1 MKLARLEKAKDFWFL
16 IITSFVFFL
25 LRLPSLF
32 EPHWYGDE
40 GIYQVIG
47 MALKQGR
54 LLYTETWDNK
64 PPFLYLLYAFFSSDQ
79 FSLRLVS
86 LIFGF
91 FAVLSFFFLA
101 KILFPAKP
109 KIVFLTTFLFAVLF
123 GTPFLEGN
131 IANAENFM
139 LLPIILSA
147 ILIFRTTQVKKPQL
161 FIAGFLLSL
170 AFLFKVVAF
179 FDFAAFFIFV
189 LFILYKGRE
198 YIIPQIKKVSPFLLG
213 FSLPIL
219 ITALF
224 FLFVGSFWDFFNA
237 AFFQMV
243 GYVGYGNAFLIR
255 QGLLFIKL
263 ILLSLFLLFLF
274 LKRGVFS
281 VNALFILS
289 WLAFSLFNALFA
301 QRPYTH
307 YLLVLLPSFVL
318 FLGLILQARFFKD
331 GVATVM
337 QRKNMQKAFF
347 LVLLF
352 LLFLLAK
359 NFHTYGKISG
369 YYQNFILF
377 VTGQKSVFSF
387 RQFFDRNT
395 PRDYALSEF
404 LKTHAGE
411 KDEIFIWGNNAQAY
425 VLAGKLP
432 PGRYT
437 VAYHATSSKS
447 SLSET
452 RNILKNKKPRF
463 IVIMPKQGQLPYSL
477 ANYSLRFM
485 IDEISIYER
494 IL

>member
-16 IITSFVFFL
+16 LIISFVFFL

-47 MALKQGR
+47 MALNKGR
-54 LLYTETWDNK
+54 LLYAEIWDNK
-64 PPFLYLLYAFFSSDQ
+64 PPLLYILYALFSSDQ
-79 FSLRLVS
+79 FTLRLVS
-86 LIFGF
+86 LIFGLF
-91 FAVLSFFFLA
+91 SVIAFFFLTKLLFLNKRKITFFA
-101 KILFPAKP
+101 TALFAILFA
-109 KIVFLTTFLFAVLF
+109 
-123 GTPFLEGN
+123 TPFLEGN

-170 AFLFKVVAF
+170 AFLFKVVAI
-179 FDFAAFFIFV
+179 FDFAAFFIFI
-189 LFILYKGRE
+189 LFVTYKGRE
-198 YIIPQIKKVSPFLLG
+198 YIILQVKKVSPFLFG
-213 FSLPIL
+213 FFLPMF

-224 FLFVGSFWDFFNA
+224 FLFVGAFWDFFNA

-243 GYVGYGNAFLIR
+243 GYVGYGNAFFIR

-318 FLGLILQARFFKD
+318 FLGLILQ
-331 GVATVM
+331 T
-337 QRKNMQKAFF
+337 RKKANF
-347 LVLLF
+347 LALLF
-352 LLFLLAK
+352 LLIILTS
-359 NFHTYGKISG
+359 NFRVYGKIPQ
-369 YYQNFILF
+369 YYQNFISLIK
-377 VTGQKSVFSF
+377 GDKSVSSY
-387 RQFFDRNT
+387 RAFFDSST

-404 LKTHAGE
+404 LKAHTKK
-411 KDEIFIWGNNAQAY
+411 KDEIFIWGNNAQVYAL
-425 VLAGKLP
+425 VGKLP

-437 VAYHATSSKS
+437 VAYHITASKA
-447 SLSET
+447 SLIET
-452 RNILKNKKPRF
+452 KRKLKEQNPRF
-463 IVIMPKQGQLPYSL
+463 IIIMPKQGQLPYSL
-477 ANYSLRFM
+477 SNYALRF
-485 IDEISIYER
+485 ILDEISIYER
-494 IL
+494 IF

>member
-16 IITSFVFFL
+16 LIISFVFFL

-32 EPHWYGDE
+32 EPYWYGDE

-47 MALKQGR
+47 MALNKGR
-54 LLYTETWDNK
+54 LLYAEIWDNK
-64 PPFLYLLYAFFSSDQ
+64 PPLLYILYALFSSDQ
-79 FSLRLVS
+79 FTLRLVS
-86 LIFGF
+86 LIFGLF
-91 FAVLSFFFLA
+91 SVIAFFFLA
-101 KILFPAKP
+101 KLLFSSHQKTVFFATALFAILFA
-109 KIVFLTTFLFAVLF
+109 
-123 GTPFLEGN
+123 TPFLEGN

-161 FIAGFLLSL
+161 FIAGFLLSI
-170 AFLFKVVAF
+170 AFLFKVVAI
-179 FDFAAFFIFV
+179 FDFAAFFMFI
-189 LFILYKGRE
+189 LFITYKGRE
-198 YIIPQIKKVSPFLLG
+198 YIFLQIKKVSPFLFG
-213 FSLPIL
+213 FFLPIF

-224 FLFVGSFWDFFNA
+224 FIFVGAFWDFFNA

-318 FLGLILQARFFKD
+318 FLGLILQ
-331 GVATVM
+331 T
-337 QRKNMQKAFF
+337 RKKANF
-347 LVLLF
+347 LALLF
-352 LLFLLAK
+352 LLIILTS
-359 NFHTYGKISG
+359 NFRVYGKIPQ
-369 YYQNFILF
+369 YYQNFISLIK
-377 VTGQKSVFSF
+377 GDKSVSSY
-387 RQFFDRNT
+387 RAFFDSST

-404 LKTHAGE
+404 LKAHTKK
-411 KDEIFIWGNNAQAY
+411 KDEIFIWGNNAQVYAL
-425 VLAGKLP
+425 VGKLP

-437 VAYHATSSKS
+437 VAYHITASKA
-447 SLSET
+447 SLIET
-452 RNILKNKKPRF
+452 KRKLKEQNPRF
-463 IVIMPKQGQLPYSL
+463 IIIMPKQGQLPYSL
-477 ANYSLRFM
+477 SNYSLRF
-485 IDEISIYER
+485 ILDEISIYER
-494 IL
+494 IF